1 MRELARYLLRVANKD
16 RYSPRDVQRVAE
28 TIRKILG
35 SRESASHFRVSTD
48 ALEFN
53 IFAKS
58 EGELD
63 DRKRLLTQNQFKVVN
78 MKLLDTPPKTV
89 DKDEAFSEGVQLFN
103 EERFWECHESLE
115 QAWHVSKGV
124 ERDAIQ
130 SMILTAAAFV
140 HYQKGEDEICLS
152 ILKRARAKL
161 TSVKDSN
168 IIDMEGLE
176 KNIDEILGSKVIRLF
191 KLRMSRD

>member
-1 MRELARYLLRVANKD
+1 LARYLLRVANKD

-35 SRESASHFRVSTD
+35 SRENASHFRVSSD

-53 IFAKS
+53 IFAKN
-58 EGELD
+58 EKELD
-63 DRKRLLTQNQFKVVN
+63 DRKRLLTQNLFKIVDL
-78 MKLLDTPPKTV
+78 KLLDTPPKNV
-89 DKDEAFSEGVQLFN
+89 DKDVAFSEGMHFFN
-103 EERFWECHESLE
+103 QERFWECHEALE

-130 SMILTAAAFV
+130 SIILTAAAFV
-140 HYQKGEDEICLS
+140 HYQKGEEEICLS

-161 TSVKDSN
+161 MSVKESN
-168 IIDMEGLE
+168 IIDMETLK
-176 KNIDEILGSKVIRLF
+176 KNIDEILDSKLIRLF
-191 KLRMSRD
+191 KLRMSRA